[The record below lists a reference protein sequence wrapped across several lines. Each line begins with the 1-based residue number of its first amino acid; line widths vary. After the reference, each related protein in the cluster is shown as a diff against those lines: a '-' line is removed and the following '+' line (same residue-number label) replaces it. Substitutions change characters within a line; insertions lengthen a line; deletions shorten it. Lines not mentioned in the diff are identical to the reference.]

1 MTTPAQLKRWTILR
15 RCLIGVAV
23 FLTLIVA
30 FYTEESWRGKHAWE
44 NCKRALEAKG
54 LKMDWAEHIPPPVPD
69 DQNVFAVPE
78 MQRWFVGR
86 GNTEL
91 SRKIGDIMS
100 SNQPSTRMVVVEM
113 VIGLP
118 GAVPPGGFT
127 ALSFGDA
134 QAKTELSRRIEEAVG
149 PFIDPIG
156 VAHLSRRPNEIPP
169 VKIFLQCQTA
179 PTAKEL
185 EQFLPRP
192 LISTWRWSTG
202 NEDAQ
207 IEPAG
212 NGSYRVTMLA
222 CSATADY
229 LAQNAALEPEF
240 ALIRQALQRPY
251 TRINGDYQNPWE
263 VPIPNFV
270 VIRTVVQRLATLAQC
285 HLAQGQPEE
294 ALRDLTLLHDLCRI
308 LESRP
313 SGKPMTLVAAM
324 IHVAVTGLE
333 ISVIADGLT
342 WHAWREPQLLA
353 LQDQLKGINLLPD
366 VTRSFEEEPVVICHT
381 LEIATPAQLDK
392 SLNMP
397 SGTVWQNLK
406 AAVFHTF
413 FPRGWTYQNM
423 VQVANGYQAIIGC
436 LDPAYQMVFPKKVDA
451 VAKLASF
458 HSFFYTFLATAAN
471 PNISRAML
479 TTARNQTLVHEALIA
494 CALERYRLAHN
505 SYPETLDALVP
516 QFLAQIPPDI
526 IGGQPL
532 HYRRTNEGKFLLYS
546 IGWNEKDDGGKPGSD
561 DDWVWDANR

>member
-1 MTTPAQLKRWTILR
+1 MNWKILR

-23 FLTLIVA
+23 FLTLIA
-30 FYTEESWRGKHAWE
+30 TFYTEENWRGKRAWE

-78 MQRWFVGR
+78 MQKWFVGR
-86 GNTEL
+86 GATEL
-91 SRKIGDIMS
+91 SKKIGDVMS
-100 SNQPSTRMVVVEM
+100 SSQSSARMVVAEV

-118 GAVPPGGFT
+118 GTTPPSRFT
-127 ALSFGDA
+127 VLSFGDA
-134 QAKTELSRRIEEAVG
+134 QAKAGLSRAIKDAVG
-149 PFIDPIG
+149 LCFLDPIG
-156 VAHLSRRPNEIPP
+156 VAHFSRRPEEIQPA
-169 VKIFLQCQTA
+169 KIFLKCQST
-179 PTAKEL
+179 PTAKEV

-192 LISTWRWSTG
+192 LISVWHWSTG
-202 NEDAQ
+202 DEDAQ

-240 ALIRQALQRPY
+240 NLIRQALQRPY
-251 TRINGDYQNPWE
+251 TRINGDYQVPFE
-263 VPIPNFV
+263 IPIPNFV

-294 ALRDLTLLHDLCRI
+294 ALSDLTLLHDLCRI
-308 LESRP
+308 LESQP

-324 IHVAVTGLE
+324 IHVAVTGLYT
-333 ISVIADGLT
+333 SVIADGLA
-342 WHAWREPQLLA
+342 WHAWREPQLVA
-353 LQDQLKGINLLPD
+353 LQKQLQEINLLPD

-392 SLNMP
+392 SLNVP

-406 AAVFHTF
+406 AAVFHSI
-413 FPRGWTYQNM
+413 FPRGWIYQNM

-436 LDPAYQMVFPKKVDA
+436 LDPAYQMVFPEKVDA

-458 HSFFYTFLATAAN
+458 HSFFYNFLATAAN

-516 QFLAQIPPDI
+516 QYLAQIPADI
-526 IGGQPL
+526 IGGAPL
-532 HYRRTNEGKFLLYS
+532 HYRRANDGKFLLYS

-561 DDWVWDANR
+561 DDWVWDDAVR